1 MSMIMSFSQQ
11 ADEVTDSSNNEQL
24 VVFSRW
30 VEINSKAHEDFKG
43 IQAVEDIKSNTRVTV
58 LKDILTRLNIP
69 LSNCCGQCYSRAS
82 NMARIKRGAATQIQS
97 ESLLAFLAHCY
108 GHALILAVNDMIK
121 KDTLLINTMDTTG
134 EFSKPI
140 KKSPKRKRTLQ
151 NI

>member
-24 VVFSRW
+24 VVFNRW
-30 VEINSKAHEDFKG
+30 VEINSKAHEDFIG
-43 IQAVEDIKSNTRVTV
+43 IQAVEDIKSNTHVTV

-69 LSNCCGQCYSRAS
+69 LLNCCGQCYSRAS

-121 KDTLLINTMDTTG
+121 KDRLLINTMDTTG